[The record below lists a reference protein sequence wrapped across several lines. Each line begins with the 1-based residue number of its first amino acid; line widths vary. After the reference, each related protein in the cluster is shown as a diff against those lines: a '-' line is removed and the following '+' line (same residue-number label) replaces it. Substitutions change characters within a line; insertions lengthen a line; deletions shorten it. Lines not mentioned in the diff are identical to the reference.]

1 MTEPRV
7 RTNLFRMAGFRLAV
21 LGTLFSTIA
30 AIIVFALI
38 YNATRI
44 ASKEELAPIIAGD
57 RADVLSDAISDRL
70 PLEQELRQTVAHAP
84 SHTFYALLDARG
96 KVLFANIT
104 MPPEPTEWSTITRLT
119 DPQMPQGVQRI
130 DGIGRD
136 LPNGGFLFIGEDA
149 SVFAALNK
157 RVAVIFAVVFSALI
171 GIGLLA
177 SLLIAGHSLKRVQAI
192 SDASVDIMTGDLSRR
207 IEAYG
212 IDDELDVLTEELNRM
227 LETIEHL
234 VENARQV
241 TNDIAHDLRS
251 PLVRLHEWIKHLLK
265 LDAVRKDP
273 VLSSGLEAAL
283 SQTTLIISVFVSLL
297 RLAEV
302 EAGSLQGGFTALDL
316 SALVTNICDEF
327 SAVAI
332 DAAQTL
338 RCAAEENL
346 CISGDSALLTQLIVN
361 LVENAIRYGPAG
373 GIINVTLSSDKKSL
387 FRLEI
392 ADQGPGIPEE
402 DRDRVFRRFVRLDQS
417 RNTPGHGLGLPLVRA
432 IAKLHGAQITLLD
445 NHPGLIV
452 RVEFRG

>member
-1 MTEPRV
+1 
-7 RTNLFRMAGFRLAV
+7 MAGFRLAV

-96 KVLFANIT
+96 KLLFANIT
-104 MPPEPTEWSTITRLT
+104 MPPEPKEWSTITRLT

-302 EAGSLQGGFTALDL
+302 EAGSLQGGFTSLDL

-332 DAAQTL
+332 DAGQDL
-338 RCAAEENL
+338 RCAAEANL
-346 CISGDSALLTQLIVN
+346 CISGDTGLLTQLIVN

-373 GIINVTLSSDKKSL
+373 GVIKVSLSSDKKSL
-387 FRLEI
+387 IRLEI

-452 RVEFRG
+452 RVEFRV